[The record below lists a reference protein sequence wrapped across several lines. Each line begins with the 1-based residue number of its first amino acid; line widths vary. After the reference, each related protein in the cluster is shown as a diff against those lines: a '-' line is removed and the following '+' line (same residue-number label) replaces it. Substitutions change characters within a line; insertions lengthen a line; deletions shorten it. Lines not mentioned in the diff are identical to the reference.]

1 MLNQQR
7 KRNPI
12 TDLPNVPSF
21 RWMENGWEAKKEIK
35 VKNTNRENTSLAERK
50 QKSAAIVKLTTKTAR
65 TSEERGHPNA
75 VSQSVSTAVAWYVCA
90 CLAVFSQAKETEPF
104 PRFSQPREN
113 KSNFPSIHTQVIGWS
128 LEKLQ
133 KRCRSK
139 GSWKNIIG
147 SCVCVLSYPEIA
159 RLDREKSAERKTTNL
174 LSFIVGSFV
183 KLATK
188 RGGHWH
194 HQWLGGYKNTPSR

>member
-1 MLNQQR
+1 MNVNQKWVGGWLFFFIRNADDSCTKNWSIQLMLNQQR

-35 VKNTNRENTSLAERK
+35 VKNTNREKSSLAERK

-65 TSEERGHPNA
+65 TSVERGHPNA

-113 KSNFPSIHTQVIGWS
+113 KSNFPSIHTQVS
-128 LEKLQ
+128 ADLS
-133 KRCRSK
+133 RSFRNDAEVK
-139 GSWKNIIG
+139 TVGKASWTT
-147 SCVCVLSYPEIA
+147 VCACCLTPKSY
-159 RLDREKSAERKTTNL
+159 
-174 LSFIVGSFV
+174 G
-183 KLATK
+183 
-188 RGGHWH
+188 
-194 HQWLGGYKNTPSR
+194 